1 MGSMRWMDHISAK
14 PHLQRLRTVWVS
26 SLHYESED
34 GAFEKFIDIS
44 KLEELKVSDT
54 SNHTDQDFCEG
65 LAFLESL
72 IELLIHSTKIR
83 ESIRSN
89 RVEQERKR
97 RKRRC
102 L

>member
-1 MGSMRWMDHISAK
+1 MRWMDHISAK
-14 PHLQRLRTVWVS
+14 PHLQRLRTAWLS
-26 SLHYESED
+26 SMHYLSEE
-34 GAFEKFIDIS
+34 GAFEKFIDAAR
-44 KLEELKVSDT
+44 LEEVKVSDT

-65 LAFLESL
+65 LAWLESL
-72 IELLIHSTKIR
+72 IDFLIRSTKLREKIR
-83 ESIRSN
+83 RM

>member
-1 MGSMRWMDHISAK
+1 MRWMDHIWAK
-14 PHLQRLRTVWVS
+14 PHLQRLRTAWLS
-26 SLHYESED
+26 SLEYLSED
-34 GAFEKFIDIS
+34 GAFDKWCIDAAR
-44 KLEELKVSDT
+44 LEEVKVSDT

-65 LAFLESL
+65 LAWLESL
-72 IELLIHSTKIR
+72 IKFLIDSSKIR
-83 ESIRSN
+83 ESIRSV

>member
-14 PHLQRLRTVWVS
+14 PHLQRLRTAWLS
-26 SLHYESED
+26 SLHYVSED
-34 GAFEKFIDIS
+34 GAYQIFIDAAR
-44 KLEELKVSDT
+44 LEDVKVSDT

-65 LAFLESL
+65 LAWLESL
-72 IELLIHSTKIR
+72 IKFLIDSSKIR
-83 ESIRSN
+83 ESIRSV

>member
-1 MGSMRWMDHISAK
+1 MRWMDHISAK
-14 PHLQRLRTVWVS
+14 PHLQRLRTAWLS
-26 SLHYESED
+26 SLHYESKD
-34 GAFEKFIDIS
+34 GAYQRFIDEIL
-44 KLEELKVSDT
+44 KLERVKVSDI

-65 LAFLESL
+65 LAWLE
-72 IELLIHSTKIR
+72 KIIDYL
-83 ESIRSN
+83 IRSSKLRERIRSD